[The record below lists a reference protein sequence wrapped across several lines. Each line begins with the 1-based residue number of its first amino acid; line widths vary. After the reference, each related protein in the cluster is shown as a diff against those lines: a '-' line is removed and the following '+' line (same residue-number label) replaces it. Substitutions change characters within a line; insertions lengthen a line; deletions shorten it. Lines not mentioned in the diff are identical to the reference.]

1 MAGWDVWVSAVY
13 ITVFLTAVF
22 RAGEFQWLWGSVL
35 LWIGFGVAGARLL
48 PGVWGITHPAPLYIP
63 HLYITLASLFF
74 FVNHWKRVPGKNMW
88 QAENANGFISLFAVS
103 GMLMSIVSAALVLMV
118 YSRFPGG
125 ITPYML
131 PALLQ
136 LYALKPAYWFGMQ
149 AVIMVVFYLHRKV
162 IAGETANRFSS
173 RQLQLGFLLALLFQ
187 TACVVAALSDIRYG

>member
-1 MAGWDVWVSAVY
+1 MAGWDVWISAVY
-13 ITVFLTAVF
+13 IAVFFTAVF
-22 RAGEFQWLWGSVL
+22 KAGEFQWLWGSVL

-48 PGVWGITHPAPLYIP
+48 PGVWGITHLAPLYIP
-63 HLYITLASLFF
+63 HFYITLASLFF
-74 FVNHWKRVPGKNMW
+74 FVNHWKRAPEKKMW

-103 GMLMSIVSAALVLMV
+103 GMLMSIVFAALVLMV

-125 ITPYML
+125 ITPYVL